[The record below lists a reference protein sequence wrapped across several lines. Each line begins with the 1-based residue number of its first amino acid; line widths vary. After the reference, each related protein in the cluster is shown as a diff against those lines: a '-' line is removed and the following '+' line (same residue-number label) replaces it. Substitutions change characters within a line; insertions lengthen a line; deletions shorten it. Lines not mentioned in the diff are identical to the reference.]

1 MNQPVGPRVILS
13 VVILRG
19 GSKRQGLAAV
29 QGIDADER
37 DDPAGDPAEAVVRAV
52 YAEHGTAL
60 LGYALRLT
68 RDRGAAEDLVQETVL
83 RAWRHTDQL
92 LADGRPL
99 RPWLFTVMG
108 NLASDRRRAS
118 RSRPAE
124 VGGELLEELPAED
137 ELDRAIQSWQVADA
151 LAGLSPE
158 HRAVL
163 LETYYRGSS
172 VAEAARVLGIPA
184 GTVKSRSYYALRAL
198 HLALEER
205 GWST

>member
-1 MNQPVGPRVILS
+1 VAVPR
-13 VVILRG
+13 
-19 GSKRQGLAAV
+19 GSSRRRALT
-29 QGIDADER
+29 DARNAGTDE
-37 DDPAGDPAEAVVRAV
+37 PAGDPAEAVVRAV
-52 YAEHGTAL
+52 YAEHGSAL

-68 RDRGAAEDLVQETVL
+68 GDRGAAEDLVQETVL
-83 RAWRHTDQL
+83 RAWRHTDRL
-92 LADGRPL
+92 VADGRPL
-99 RPWLFTVMG
+99 RPWLFTVLG

-118 RSRPAE
+118 RSRPVE
-124 VGGELLEELPAED
+124 VGGVWLDELPAED

-163 LETYYRGSS
+163 LETYYRGCT